1 MTLLGSAKIKVAK
14 DGKGENMLH
23 LETADIVLVHFD
35 IFNYNCQ
42 HIYRLL
48 YTFVPNKPFGQLL
61 DISPKNIYK
70 IQSFHTLKYG
80 LRITI
85 PNCFR

>member
-42 HIYRLL
+42 HI
-48 YTFVPNKPFGQLL
+48 
-61 DISPKNIYK
+61 
-70 IQSFHTLKYG
+70 
-80 LRITI
+80 
-85 PNCFR
+85 